1 MKTTKVIMLALVAIM
16 AISMLASCATSYKT
30 TNGQLSYGNI
40 NGASAGEFEATG
52 NVRYLI
58 HPSIVSL
65 TADNEQ
71 LDVVIDPVLAD
82 MGAKGI
88 KNVEIIGGFDVI
100 GFAIRYFTG
109 GLLGWDYVMI
119 KGEAVK

>member
-1 MKTTKVIMLALVAIM
+1 MKTTKVILLAMVAIM
-16 AISMLASCATSYKT
+16 AVGMLASCATSYKT
-30 TNGQLSYGNI
+30 TNGQLYYGNA
-40 NGASAGEFEATG
+40 NGASAGAFEAKG

-58 HPSIVSL
+58 HPSLISL

-71 LDVVIDPVLAD
+71 LDVIIDPVLAG

-88 KNVEIIGGFDVI
+88 KNVEIVAGFDVV
-100 GFAIRYFTG
+100 GFLIRSFTG
-109 GLLGWDYVMI
+109 FLGWEYVVV